1 MLVKGTAAGKSAPK
15 IFVSQRITV
24 SRVVEPTLVL
34 VHAHSVDLV
43 RNHMQIL
50 LLAES
55 SIGQE
60 CVTGVRPSQWVLGVA
75 QDLKNDESVG
85 PTTMG

>member
-1 MLVKGTAAGKSAPK
+1 MLVKGTAAGKSAPT
-15 IFVSQRITV
+15 FVSQQITV
-24 SRVVEPTLVL
+24 SRVAEPTLIL

-43 RNHMQIL
+43 RNQMQIL

-60 CVTGVRPSQWVLGVA
+60 CVSGVCPSQWVLGVTE
-75 QDLKNDESVG
+75 DLE
-85 PTTMG
+85 TMNQLA